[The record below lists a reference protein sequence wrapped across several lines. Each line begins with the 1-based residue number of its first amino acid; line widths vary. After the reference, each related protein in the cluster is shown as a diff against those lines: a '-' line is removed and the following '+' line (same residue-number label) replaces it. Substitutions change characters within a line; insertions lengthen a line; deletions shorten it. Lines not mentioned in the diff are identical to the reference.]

1 VAQVFAIRIEGP
13 DGTLARAQVFH
24 NLGKVRA
31 EWLPDIWKAVGEYTR
46 QVVMARQF
54 DSQGAHV
61 GGQGWAALS
70 SRYLS
75 WKNRHGYDSRIGHR
89 TGAMRQA
96 ITGKSTRPSSRSLKH
111 RSGSVKATPILNYSA
126 DGVTV
131 GGSADEGKGDYSQ
144 YFNLKRKIF
153 GTENLNSRDEAELG
167 KMLTIPFVAASRT
180 KELGTPETDEKVSS
194 EQAKFI
200 ANARLR
206 RIAS

>member
-1 VAQVFAIRIEGP
+1 VAGLFAIRIEGP
-13 DGTLARAQVFH
+13 DGTIARAQVFH

-31 EWLPDIWKAVGEYTR
+31 EWLPDIWKATGEYVR
-46 QVVMARQF
+46 QVVMLRQF
-54 DSQGAHV
+54 DSQGAHI

-70 SRYLS
+70 ARYLA

-89 TGAMRQA
+89 TGALRQA
-96 ITGKSTRPSSRSLKH
+96 ITGKSTRPTTRSLKH
-111 RSGSVKATPILNYSA
+111 RSGSVKATPILSYSA

-144 YFNLKRKIF
+144 HFNLKRKVF

-167 KMLTIPFVAASRT
+167 KMLSIPFVAAAHT
-180 KELGTPETDEKVSS
+180 KEFGAPETTEKVSS
-194 EQAKFI
+194 EHAKLI

-206 RIAS
+206 RLAS